1 MSCLDSS
8 TLDYRR
14 QLLWSGSF
22 HQEGC
27 RLISTE
33 DVALLDRGAGAS
45 KGGAL
50 QNTLRTE
57 SLRCQHG
64 LFAGFEETSKEMRR
78 VSVQHSA
85 NAKLEE
91 RASDLKEFCP
101 EIKFLEE
108 SGKRLSGIQLSVKS
122 SEQLVDKLIKQAQA
136 RSERT
141 QAALRLAEKGTHI
154 FKQLIEQQAKTLQ
167 QRFDNERYKTGLLSG
182 AVRFHLSDLEGRLTP
197 ESTAPCELEQAAAIL
212 DHPGCLCRPGFLL
225 EQR

>member
-167 QRFDNERYKTGLLSG
+167 QRGTSPVQTGEVYPGGQVDSGSGRPVRPSSSG
-182 AVRFHLSDLEGRLTP
+182 ALFARNSAQFHDELNQELSAFAAGRL
-197 ESTAPCELEQAAAIL
+197 
-212 DHPGCLCRPGFLL
+212 
-225 EQR
+225 